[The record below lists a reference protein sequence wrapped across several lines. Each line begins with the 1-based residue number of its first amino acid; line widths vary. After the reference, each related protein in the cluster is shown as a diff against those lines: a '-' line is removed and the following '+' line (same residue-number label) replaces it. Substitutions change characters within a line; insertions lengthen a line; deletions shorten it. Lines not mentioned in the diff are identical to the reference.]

1 MEGGLLSLKWN
12 NHKSTFF
19 HVLSNVRKKD
29 QYSDATIACDG
40 KFYKVHKLV
49 LSTCSEYFEEMFAL
63 TDGKSPIIVLK
74 DIKGDELESLL
85 SYMYIGEVNVVQD
98 KLAGLIKAAE
108 CLRIKGLAVPDEDP
122 MPSRPSHREKR
133 SIDNSVS
140 SDAKRRKE
148 DSRPSS
154 NSYQNRNSSSE
165 EIVKPS
171 EPVKHRNSVLSPTR
185 QITISDNIEPINN
198 HNEESSSVKEE
209 MNEIAPSLP
218 EIEQVE
224 EPQDIVKQEPS
235 DDIDAVFIEDSNSV
249 PENKDMMNDMNISD
263 SQQHFMD
270 ELLGQNSEHGNMSAA
285 SEFDETESSAGP
297 SQQQMVPM
305 RADTFFPLTTPYLGE
320 CLIPSVVGA
329 SESVHLNTSTGRS
342 NKAYICPYCN
352 KCFGHKNDW
361 RKHVAVHTGHRPHKC
376 SYCDQ
381 SFIQKGSLKSHLF
394 RVHNTMLEKKS

>member
-1 MEGGLLSLKWN
+1 MVIILFSLQ
-12 NHKSTFF
+12 
-19 HVLSNVRKKD
+19 D

-218 EIEQVE
+218 EV
-224 EPQDIVKQEPS
+224 
-235 DDIDAVFIEDSNSV
+235 NS
-249 PENKDMMNDMNISD
+249 I
-263 SQQHFMD
+263 
-270 ELLGQNSEHGNMSAA
+270 
-285 SEFDETESSAGP
+285 
-297 SQQQMVPM
+297 
-305 RADTFFPLTTPYLGE
+305 R
-320 CLIPSVVGA
+320 
-329 SESVHLNTSTGRS
+329 
-342 NKAYICPYCN
+342 
-352 KCFGHKNDW
+352 
-361 RKHVAVHTGHRPHKC
+361 
-376 SYCDQ
+376 
-381 SFIQKGSLKSHLF
+381 
-394 RVHNTMLEKKS
+394 